1 MDCANLAIVF
11 ASNIIKPEEET
22 MEATLKFNHV
32 NNLVKLMI
40 EQVNELEEI
49 LPMLKEGEKDRHED
63 HDWPQDLIRY
73 TKQTPIY
80 VDKDSIPSEDELLPP
95 PTYIPIPPSVVHYRT
110 STELPSSS
118 VGMQLPSLDLPS
130 TNKDPSPPAN
140 TFSESKAMSEPVISS
155 TLAGVSPK
163 SPNKR
168 LWNKKGEKE
177 TLTKTNE

>member
-32 NNLVKLMI
+32 NNHVKLMI

-49 LPMLKEGEKDRHED
+49 LPKLKEGEKDRLED

-80 VDKDSIPSEDELLPP
+80 LDNASIPSVGELLPP
-95 PTYIPIPPSVVHYRT
+95 PTYIPVPPSVVHYRT
-110 STELPSSS
+110 STEIPSSY
-118 VGMQLPSLDLPS
+118 VGTQLPSLDPS
-130 TNKDPSPPAN
+130 TNKDPPAN
-140 TFSESKAMSEPVISS
+140 TLSESKAKSELVISS
-155 TLAGVSPK
+155 TLATSSPGK
-163 SPNKR
+163 APKR
-168 LWNKKGEKE
+168 GWNKKGDKE
-177 TLTKTNE
+177 TTKTKE